1 MFKNLLAAGTLLF
14 VLAACDKK
22 LSVGPEQGTALYPR
36 EVIPTNTPGPATP
49 ISDPVDISPPASP
62 IPTPPI
68 SPTPV
73 PPMRIF
79 LSSITF
85 DGILDGVAGADSIC
99 ESLAGSVG
107 YGGTWVA
114 FMSETNSD
122 VVDRI
127 SEVGPWLRMDGKLTF
142 DSVNGMTS
150 GFYSE
155 SPAMDE
161 WGNLIPTGAN
171 FWTGTS
177 FNGVASDID
186 CGGWSANASISGTIG
201 DANQPFT
208 AFYNSGSMSCAAQAR
223 LMCVQQTGV
232 ADAG

>member
-1 MFKNLLAAGTLLF
+1 MFKNLLAAGALLF
-14 VLAACDKK
+14 ALVSCDKK

-107 YGGTWVA
+107 
-114 FMSETNSD
+114 
-122 VVDRI
+122 
-127 SEVGPWLRMDGKLTF
+127 
-142 DSVNGMTS
+142 
-150 GFYSE
+150 
-155 SPAMDE
+155 
-161 WGNLIPTGAN
+161 
-171 FWTGTS
+171 
-177 FNGVASDID
+177 
-186 CGGWSANASISGTIG
+186 
-201 DANQPFT
+201 
-208 AFYNSGSMSCAAQAR
+208 
-223 LMCVQQTGV
+223 
-232 ADAG
+232 